1 MDAPTMSQEPDM
13 AAVVIGR
20 NEGGRLEPSLRSV
33 EASGV
38 PLVYVDS
45 GSVDGSPGLARGAG
59 AVVLELDPARSFS
72 AARARN
78 EGVAEALRLWPHL
91 KYVLFLDGDCTLD
104 AKFPAAAA
112 ATFETESDC
121 AIVTGHLA
129 ERWPDA
135 SVYNR
140 LCAIEWR
147 SAPGRI
153 ENFAAL
159 GGIMAARV
167 SAILEVGGF
176 NETMIAGEDSELG
189 VRLALAGHSIIKIDV
204 PMAVHDAEMLRFGQ
218 WWKRAV
224 RGGHALAQRY
234 SLNGGSRL
242 RDCRREF
249 FSTLFWGIALPLVT
263 LCLLWPSRGLSL
275 LLLAGYLLLAW
286 RVYRHYLRKG
296 LPQSDAALAARFTLF
311 SKFANAIG
319 VFRYMMNRVRG
330 RFQIIEY
337 KLAR

>member
-1 MDAPTMSQEPDM
+1 MRQAPDM

-20 NEGGRLEPSLRSV
+20 NERERLGPSLRSV
-33 EASGV
+33 KAASL

-45 GSVDGSPGLARGAG
+45 GSVDGSPEFAVELGAT
-59 AVVLELDPARSFS
+59 VLELDPTRPFS

-78 EGVAEALRLWPHL
+78 EGVEEALRLWPHL
-91 KYVLFLDGDCTLD
+91 KYVLFLDGDCILD
-104 AKFPAAAA
+104 RGFPAAAS
-112 ATFETESDC
+112 ATFESLDDC

-129 ERWPDA
+129 ERSPDA

-147 SAPGRI
+147 SPPGRI

-167 SAILEVGGF
+167 SAVREIGGF
-176 NETMIAGEDSELG
+176 NEAMIAGEDSELG
-189 VRLALAGHSIIKIDV
+189 VRMALANHSVVKIDM
-204 PMAVHDAEMLRFGQ
+204 PMAVHDAEMMRFGQ
-218 WWKRAV
+218 WWRRAV

-234 SLNGGSRL
+234 SLNGSSRL

-249 FSTLFWGIALPLVT
+249 LSTLFWGLALPLVA
-263 LCLLWPSRGLSL
+263 LLLVWPTRGLSL
-275 LLLAGYLLLAW
+275 LLFGGYLLLAW
-286 RVYRHYLRKG
+286 RVYRHYLHNG
-296 LPQSDAALAARFTLF
+296 LSRSDAALAARFTLYA
-311 SKFANAIG
+311 KFANAIG
-319 VFRYMMNRVRG
+319 VFRYMMNRLRG

-337 KLAR
+337 KSA

>member
-1 MDAPTMSQEPDM
+1 M

-33 EASGV
+33 EASGL

-129 ERWPDA
+129 ERSPDA

-204 PMAVHDAEMLRFGQ
+204 PMAVHDAEM
-218 WWKRAV
+218 
-224 RGGHALAQRY
+224 
-234 SLNGGSRL
+234 LNGGSRL

>member
-1 MDAPTMSQEPDM
+1 MTGGLRM

-20 NEGGRLEPSLRSV
+20 NEGERLGPSLRSV
-33 EASGV
+33 KAASL

-45 GSVDGSPGLARGAG
+45 GSIDASPELAAELG
-59 AVVLELDPARSFS
+59 AVVVELDQIRPFS

-78 EGVAEALRLWPHL
+78 EGLTEAIRLWPDIN
-91 KYVLFLDGDCTLD
+91 YVLFLDGDCILD
-104 AKFPAAAA
+104 AKFPGAAA
-112 ATFETESDC
+112 ATFRAEDDC

-129 ERWPDA
+129 ERSPDA

-153 ENFAAL
+153 KNFAAL

-167 SAILEVGGF
+167 SAIQQVGGF
-176 NETMIAGEDSELG
+176 NEAMIAGEDSELG
-189 VRLALAGHSIIKIDV
+189 VRLALANYAIVKIDM
-204 PMAVHDAEMLRFGQ
+204 PMAVHDAEMLSFGQ
-218 WWKRAV
+218 WWRRAV

-263 LCLLWPSRGLSL
+263 LVLIWPTRGLSL
-275 LLLAGYLLLAW
+275 LLLAGYPLLAW
-286 RVYRHYLRKG
+286 RVDRHYLRNG
-296 LPQSDAALAARFTLF
+296 LSQSDAALAARFTLYA
-311 SKFANAIG
+311 KFANAIG
-319 VFRYMMNRVRG
+319 VIRYMINRVRG